1 MAKNIPAKAGSKYG
15 DLYRRLIFLVLA
27 LVVYRIGTH
36 IPVPGI
42 DPDTLKELFNQQQ
55 GGILGLF
62 NMFSGGA
69 LSRFSVFAL
78 GIMPYISASII
89 MQMLSY
95 VLPSLES
102 LRKEGESGRRKITQ
116 YTRYGTLL
124 LGLFQALGIAVALE
138 TQPGLVIDPGFFFR
152 SVCVISL
159 VTGTMFLMWLG
170 EQITE
175 RGIGNGMSLIIFV
188 SIVSRVPAAIFSS
201 VNLQADF
208 GMGIAITVLILI
220 VVLACIPAIIFIE
233 RAQRRIPVNYAKRVQ
248 GRKMMGGQS
257 TYIPL
262 KVNTAGVIPVI
273 FSSSLMQT
281 PIVIAQFLGKG
292 NGTGI
297 GSKILAGLNSNNWCD
312 PENPIYSVGLVVYI
326 LLTIFF
332 AYFYTSITFNPME
345 IANNM
350 KKSGGFI
357 PGIRPGKPTV
367 DYLTKILNYIIFI
380 GACGLIIVQ
389 VIPYFFNGV
398 FGANVS
404 FGGTSLII
412 IVGVVLETIK
422 KIESQMLVR
431 NYTGFLNNKGSNMK
445 NSYLGY

>member
-1 MAKNIPAKAGSKYG
+1 MLKSLQKAFKVKEVR
-15 DLYRRLIFLVLA
+15 DRLLYTFMM
-27 LVVYRIGTH
+27 LVVIRIGCCLP
-36 IPVPGI
+36 IPGV
-42 DPDTLKELFNQQQ
+42 DPSYLHDFFSNLQSSGMGFFNAIT
-55 GGILGLF
+55 GGS
-62 NMFSGGA
+62 FSSMSIFA
-69 LSRFSVFAL
+69 LS
-78 GIMPYISASII
+78 ITPYITSSII
-89 MQMLSY
+89 MQL
-95 VLPSLES
+95 LTIAIPKLEEMQKDGEDG
-102 LRKEGESGRRKITQ
+102 RKKIAAI
-116 YTRYGTLL
+116 TRYVTVGLALIESIAMSIGFGRQGLLVDYNFVNCAIVVCTLTA
-124 LGLFQALGIAVALE
+124 GSA
-138 TQPGLVIDPGFFFR
+138 
-152 SVCVISL
+152 
-159 VTGTMFLMWLG
+159 FLMWIG
-170 EQITE
+170 ERITE
-175 RGIGNGMSLIIFV
+175 KGVGNGI
-188 SIVSRVPAAIFSS
+188 SIVLLINIISRVPDDLVTLYTQFMSGKKLAKAGLAGIIILAILLVVIVF
-201 VNLQADF
+201 VIILQDA
-208 GMGIAITVLILI
+208 
-220 VVLACIPAIIFIE
+220 E
-233 RAQRRIPVNYAKRVQ
+233 RRIAVQYSKKVQ
-248 GRKMMGGQS
+248 GRKTYGGQS
-257 TYIPL
+257 SHIPL

-312 PENPIYSVGLVVYI
+312 PENPIYSIGLVVYI